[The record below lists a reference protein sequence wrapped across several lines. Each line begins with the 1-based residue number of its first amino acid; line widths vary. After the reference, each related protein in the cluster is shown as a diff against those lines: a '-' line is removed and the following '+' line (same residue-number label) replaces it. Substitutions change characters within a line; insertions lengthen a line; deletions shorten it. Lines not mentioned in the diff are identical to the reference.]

1 MSDVS
6 GLWLVV
12 AQTKN
17 PYSVTK
23 DFFHMKQLF
32 SNQHDNT
39 IDVVD
44 RVFVEVV
51 VERVRTGWT
60 VKLRAKT
67 SFFKK
72 ARETNTLCYFKSLK
86 HLSKLK

>member
-1 MSDVS
+1 
-6 GLWLVV
+6 
-12 AQTKN
+12 
-17 PYSVTK
+17 
-23 DFFHMKQLF
+23 MKQLF

-72 ARETNTLCYFKSLK
+72 ARKQTHYVISRA
-86 HLSKLK
+86 

>member
-1 MSDVS
+1 MS
-6 GLWLVV
+6 L
-12 AQTKN
+12 
-17 PYSVTK
+17 Y
-23 DFFHMKQLF
+23 
-32 SNQHDNT
+32 
-39 IDVVD
+39 D

-72 ARETNTLCYFKSLK
+72 ARETNTVCYFKSLK

>member
-1 MSDVS
+1 
-6 GLWLVV
+6 
-12 AQTKN
+12 
-17 PYSVTK
+17 
-23 DFFHMKQLF
+23 MKQLF

-39 IDVVD
+39 MDVVD